1 MGNQNIRNYAEIQ
14 YNTPNLLNDRI
25 NLWEF
30 GLNPQSLTKWIF
42 SHLKLKE
49 HEQILEL
56 GCGTGKLWADN
67 YTQVPNTCKIV
78 LSDFSERMLDNARMN
93 LKGIDLNIKF
103 ENINAE
109 KIPYPEHTFDLIV
122 ACHMLYHVPDLSK
135 ALAEISRALKPNGRF
150 ISTTVSVQHLAELNS
165 FLSRFNL
172 HRRDRQKDFNE
183 FYLEKGKE
191 ILEPYFSNIKC
202 YEYVNPV
209 EIYEVTPLLTYI
221 KSMFPKEKYPDF
233 QLKEADIQNAI
244 QSIIDTDK
252 KFTITG
258 ISGLFRAG
266 K

>member
-1 MGNQNIRNYAEIQ
+1 MGNRYIRNYAKIQ

-25 NLWEF
+25 NLWKF

-135 ALAEISRALKPNGRF
+135 ALSEISRTLKPNGRF
-150 ISTTVSVQHLAELNS
+150 ISTTVSVQHMAELNS

-172 HRRDRQKDFNE
+172 HKRDRQKYYNE
-183 FYLEKGKE
+183 IHIETGRE
-191 ILEPYFSNIKC
+191 ILEPYFSNIFC
-202 YEYVNPV
+202 YEYINPV

-244 QSIIDTDK
+244 QSIIDIDK

-258 ISGLFRAG
+258 ISGLFKARN
-266 K
+266 